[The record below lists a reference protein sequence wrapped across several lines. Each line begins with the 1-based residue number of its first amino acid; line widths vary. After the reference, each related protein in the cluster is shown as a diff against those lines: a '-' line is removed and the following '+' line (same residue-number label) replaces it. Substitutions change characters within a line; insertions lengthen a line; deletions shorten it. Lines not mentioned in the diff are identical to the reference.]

1 MARKKGVPFNPFVSD
16 EVVELGDESNWCDE
30 QDILKDENWIAND
43 DQLDYDQDEQPKFNS
58 SARQIKRLLSIAD
71 KLHESDGT
79 LTLSGEIWSFTS
91 PDGIHTTTSVCP
103 TSNPGVIV
111 TIYEIGE
118 KISFVTFAHLFTP
131 HVIQISPPRMVV
143 IDKVRDEESS
153 CGGV

>member
-1 MARKKGVPFNPFVSD
+1 M
-16 EVVELGDESNWCDE
+16 GDESDWCDE

-43 DQLDYDQDEQPKFNS
+43 DQLDYDQDEQPKFKS
-58 SARQIKRLLSIAD
+58 SECHIMRLLAIAD

-79 LTLSGEIWSFTS
+79 LTLRGEVWSFTS
-91 PDGIHTTTSVCP
+91 PCPDGLRTMTSVCP
-103 TSNPGVIV
+103 TSNPGVVV
-111 TIYEIGE
+111 TIYETGE
-118 KISFVTFAHLFTP
+118 KISFVTFAHRFTP